1 MTARR
6 SVGRAAAVT
15 AVLFASLVS
24 LAGAAQAIET
34 ADMGMEPASGS
45 EAGGALRIEA
55 PAGGGESERELR
67 VWNKTKQPLVVQ
79 LQVVS
84 ATRGADGVA
93 VLGGDSAALGW
104 VTLSPTTVTIPAKSQ
119 VAVAVHISLPPGA
132 GAGGHT
138 FAVVAEPAPP
148 AGKPAPAVVS
158 RVAVAGYLDV
168 GGAAT
173 SSDPAATSSDK
184 VGLVPVLAGVL
195 ALVAVVAFAVRQRL
209 VRP

>member
-15 AVLFASLVS
+15 AVLFVSLVS

-34 ADMGMEPASGS
+34 ADFGMEPASGS

-84 ATRGADGVA
+84 ATRGGDGAA
-93 VLGGDSAALGW
+93 VLGGESPALGW

-119 VAVAVHISLPPGA
+119 RAVGVHISLPPGTGP
-132 GAGGHT
+132 GAHT
-138 FAVVAEPAPP
+138 FAVVAEPATP
-148 AGKPAPAVVS
+148 AGKPPPAVVA

-168 GGAAT
+168 GRADTSHHTST
-173 SSDPAATSSDK
+173 SSDD
-184 VGLVPVLAGVL
+184 VGLLPVLAGVL
-195 ALVAVVAFAVRQRL
+195 ALVAVVSFAVRQRL
-209 VRP
+209 VTP